1 MLNARCVHYPLD
13 TIFSYSF
20 QQLEPEAPTRRLVL
34 KSIDNMV
41 YLSLLAFGAVL
52 LVLPTTSRGCSQ
64 PIGWHVKTLT
74 QRVFLAD
81 IVVHAKALNKTET
94 PGFELY
100 WPEAYAGTMAV
111 YCVLKGGPL
120 PYNITVVEMG
130 YIGGLCTANEVD
142 IDEEYILLLTRRDNS
157 TFLPNDVNIQTAVI
171 PATRDNLDTV
181 ALTCGL
187 SNFTLPLGG
196 AANLPEQRGCP
207 THPNESGEQ
216 CLHAGAAS
224 HVVVSINTI
233 IFLYSALFALF

>member
-1 MLNARCVHYPLD
+1 
-13 TIFSYSF
+13 
-20 QQLEPEAPTRRLVL
+20 
-34 KSIDNMV
+34 MV